1 MPTNSDLDGST
12 LCRCHVRSSLL
23 LCGAI
28 GLTLVQMVDLGPR
41 AYERQYKAALILIVS
56 RLWGAATVQLY
67 YYFNV
72 SKLRA

>member
-1 MPTNSDLDGST
+1 MSNGDLDGSA
-12 LCRCHVRSSLL
+12 LCWCHVRSSLL
-23 LCGAI
+23 PCGTT
-28 GLTLVQMVDLGPR
+28 GLTVTQMADLGQR